1 MQKNATN
8 LYLFLVALYFLLA
21 SAHLINI
28 LINLTAGS
36 DIGIFFEFVNPST
49 DRVIVYALNFVTI
62 LYITTKLR
70 KILPVFL

>member
-1 MQKNATN
+1 
-8 LYLFLVALYFLLA
+8 LFLVALYFLLA
-21 SAHLINI
+21 SAQLINT
-28 LINLTAGS
+28 LVNLTVGS

-49 DRVIVYALNFVTI
+49 DRIIVYALNFVTI